1 MTDDRSLERAARSWI
16 EVGPTQAPDRAVE
29 AALLRI
35 ETTPQERDLRIPW
48 RLPKMTTPA
57 RVAAAAVVGVLAIG
71 GAMFTLG
78 SSGLPTI
85 GGPSPSP
92 RPTLAPKTMQTFR
105 ADHDAI
111 CAAARRDIEPLI
123 DQLAGIYDAATTPV
137 ERMRKADLLA
147 EIGVR
152 TGEYTDELE
161 ALHAPTQLAEE
172 HVAEVAGHRAV
183 RDLIAQTVG
192 LLRSGKIAEAQ
203 VSDNTTNSQS
213 RQIRAIEER
222 WGMHSCP

>member
-1 MTDDRSLERAARSWI
+1 MTDDRSHERAARSWI
-16 EVGPTQAPDRAVE
+16 ETGPTQAPDRAVE

-35 ETTPQERDLRIPW
+35 ERTPQERDLRIPW
-48 RLPKMTTPA
+48 RLPTMTTPA
-57 RVAAAAVVGVLAIG
+57 RVTAAAVIGALAIG

-78 SSGLPTI
+78 SPGLPATVV
-85 GGPSPSP
+85 G
-92 RPTLAPKTMQTFR
+92 RPPPNPTVAPPTMQTFR

-111 CAAARRDIEPLI
+111 CAAARRDIEPLM

-152 TGEYTDELE
+152 TGQYTDELE
-161 ALHAPTQLAEE
+161 AIRAPTQVVEE

-183 RDLIAQTVG
+183 QDLIVETVR
-192 LLRSGKIAEAQ
+192 LLRSGRLAEAR
-203 VSDNTTNSQS
+203 VSDNETNRIR
-213 RQIRAIEER
+213 RQIRAVEEK
-222 WGMHSCP
+222 WTMHSCP